1 MKRVLDVQSAACRQ
15 DMRFQAQH
23 PLVTLVYYIGVF
35 MALFLFNSLC
45 YTAVILAWMLLLAC
59 RTAGGRKSLRLLF
72 GAVLFGGILLLIN
85 PLVNSEGLH
94 ILFYLGE
101 RPITLESL
109 LYGTHN
115 LLLIVALLLVFPS
128 LNLLMDSERILFLF
142 SRFLQASAL
151 ILTMAMRFVPL
162 LTRRARE
169 LLQIYRQ
176 EGGGLLLRLRHT
188 GKLLGALLDWTMEEG
203 MQSSRTLRARGYGGR
218 NRTFY
223 SAFRFTVRDAGSLCL
238 LTVAAALLM
247 GLRFFGAGKWMYFP
261 AFTAPLLNG
270 IQAGGLGLLCFFCGY
285 PFLLEA
291 GSRIFHALE
300 THRRRTILV

>member
-1 MKRVLDVQSAACRQ
+1 
-15 DMRFQAQH
+15 MRFQAQH

-142 SRFLQASAL
+142 SRFLQASGNAVRS
-151 ILTMAMRFVPL
+151 AAHPP
-162 LTRRARE
+162 RAG
-169 LLQIYRQ
+169 I
-176 EGGGLLLRLRHT
+176 
-188 GKLLGALLDWTMEEG
+188 
-203 MQSSRTLRARGYGGR
+203 
-218 NRTFY
+218 
-223 SAFRFTVRDAGSLCL
+223 
-238 LTVAAALLM
+238 VAD
-247 GLRFFGAGKWMYFP
+247 
-261 AFTAPLLNG
+261 
-270 IQAGGLGLLCFFCGY
+270 IQAGGRRPAFTPVPHGEIARCAAGLDDGGRDAILPYAPGARIWRAKSDLLQRIPLYGTGCGVAL
-285 PFLLEA
+285 PSDCSC
-291 GSRIFHALE
+291 GSAHGPALFWRGE
-300 THRRRTILV
+300 MDVFSRLYSSIA